1 MPDAGREL
9 INGRYRLLSV
19 IGQGSMG
26 RVWRAR
32 DELLNRDVAVKEILL
47 AAEDEPAE
55 LAERAM
61 NEARST
67 AALSHPGIVTVFDV
81 IEHDGS
87 PMIVMEL
94 LKGRS
99 LAEILREEVRLPPR
113 RAAEIGAEMLAALR
127 EAHAAGI
134 VHRDLKP
141 ANVFVT
147 DRDRVVITD
156 FGIAR
161 QSGQR
166 TPGAPGEMSGTP
178 AFVAP
183 EQARNEAA
191 GPPADLWS
199 LGATLFNAVEG
210 RPPYQGPDYASIL
223 LTLLTQDPP
232 APRNAGPLT
241 PVLASLLVRDPERRA
256 DADEV
261 AAALDRILRAAP
273 ENAPPPPPPAPVTPT
288 APAAPASPAG
298 AGKAP
303 SPPAGNAGSAVT
315 ASTPPPRSAAAPA
328 SAAPQPRTRYV
339 TTRPVPPI
347 KQPPTPLRQK
357 RVPRLAP
364 VLVCVLVGFASLA
377 ALLNVDTD
385 PSAGSATGS
394 PEPFPS
400 YLITDPPDSTDSPS
414 AAPSAPPHPTG
425 AAFSPDGRTVAIAL
439 GDKQIRVYDVRTH
452 RRIST
457 LHLGGDSGEDPVAM
471 ALSPDG
477 RELAMSPSYG
487 ATAVWNLETHKQI
500 AKTNDFSDASR
511 LTFDSGGG
519 RLMAFGEH
527 GDHLVWRIGKDPR
540 TEQIVPDEGC
550 VISTVSPDGTTLACT
565 GMHGPGVTLWDVS
578 ERKQIGA
585 VTPPGTTEPPNN
597 MAFSPDGHSL
607 ALDGYPAVTL
617 WNVDRRRQ
625 LGTLDTSQAIDRLLF
640 TPDGTHLLAQ
650 GEDGLEEWRLSP
662 SLQRSPSELPESD
675 TGSILTTAA
684 LSPDGRSVLFGTS
697 SGKIV
702 VRDLAK
708 GKDVEHWHA

>member
-47 AAEDEPAE
+47 AVEDEPAE

-161 QSGQR
+161 QRGQR

-261 AAALDRILRAAP
+261 VAALDRILHAAP
-273 ENAPPPPPPAPVTPT
+273 ENAPPPAPVTPA
-288 APAAPASPAG
+288 APAAPASPAS

-339 TTRPVPPI
+339 TTRPAPPI
-347 KQPPTPLRQK
+347 KQPPAPLRQE
-357 RVPRLAP
+357 RVRRLVP
-364 VLVCVLVGFASLA
+364 VLVCVLVALGCLA
-377 ALLNVDTD
+377 ALLDFQTD
-385 PSAGSATGS
+385 PSADSATGS
-394 PEPFPS
+394 EEPFPS

-414 AAPSAPPHPTG
+414 AAPSDPPHPTG
-425 AAFSPDGRTVAIAL
+425 AAFSPDGRTAAIAF
-439 GDKQIRVYDVRTH
+439 GDEQIRVYDVRTH

-457 LHLGGDSGEDPVAM
+457 LHLGGDSDEDPVAM

-477 RELAMSPSYG
+477 RELAMSPSDG
-487 ATAVWNLETHKQI
+487 PTAVWNLETHKQI

-519 RLMAFGEH
+519 RLTAFGEH

-550 VISTVSPDGTTLACT
+550 LTSAVSPDSTTLACT
-565 GMHGPGVTLWDVS
+565 DVEGPGVTLWDVS

-617 WNVDRRRQ
+617 WNVDRQRQ
-625 LGTLDTSQAIDRLLF
+625 LGTLDTSQAIDQLLF

-650 GEDGLEEWRLSP
+650 GADDLEDWRLTP
-662 SLQRSPSELPESD
+662 SLQRSASGLPESD
-675 TGSILTTAA
+675 TGSVLTTAA
-684 LSPDGRSVLFGTS
+684 LSPDGRSVLLGTF

-708 GKDVEHWHA
+708 GKDVEQWHA

>member
-1 MPDAGREL
+1 MPDAGREM

-161 QSGQR
+161 QRGQR

-261 AAALDRILRAAP
+261 AAALDRVLHAAP
-273 ENAPPPPPPAPVTPT
+273 ENAPPPAPPAPVT
-288 APAAPASPAG
+288 PAAPASPAS

-303 SPPAGNAGSAVT
+303 SPPAGNAGSAIT

-339 TTRPVPPI
+339 TTRPAPPI
-347 KQPPTPLRQK
+347 KQPPTSLRQE
-357 RVPRLAP
+357 RVRRLVS
-364 VLVCVLVGFASLA
+364 VLVCVLVGLGCLA

-394 PEPFPS
+394 PAPFPS
-400 YLITDPPDSTDSPS
+400 YLITDPPGTPDPTDSPS
-414 AAPSAPPHPTG
+414 AVRSDPPHPTG
-425 AAFSPDGRTVAIAL
+425 AAFSPDGRTVAIAF
-439 GDKQIRVYDVRTH
+439 GDEQIRVYDVRTH

-457 LHLGGDSGEDPVAM
+457 LHLGGDSTEDPVAM

-477 RELAMSPSYG
+477 RELAMSPSDG
-487 ATAVWNLETHKQI
+487 PTAVWNLETHKQI

-519 RLMAFGEH
+519 RLTAFGEH

-540 TEQIVPDEGC
+540 RDQIVPDEGC

-565 GMHGPGVTLWDVS
+565 GMEGPGVTLWDVS
-578 ERKQIGA
+578 ARSQIGTL
-585 VTPPGTTEPPNN
+585 TPPMTSDPPLT
-597 MAFSPDGHSL
+597 MAFSPDGRSL
-607 ALDGYPAVTL
+607 ALEGTPTVTL
-617 WNVDRRRQ
+617 WNVALQRQ
-625 LGTLDTSQAIDRLLF
+625 IGTLDTSQAIERLLF

-650 GEDGLEEWRLSP
+650 GGGDVKDWRLTPSP
-662 SLQRSPSELPESD
+662 QRSASGLPGSD
-675 TGSILTTAA
+675 TGFVTTAA